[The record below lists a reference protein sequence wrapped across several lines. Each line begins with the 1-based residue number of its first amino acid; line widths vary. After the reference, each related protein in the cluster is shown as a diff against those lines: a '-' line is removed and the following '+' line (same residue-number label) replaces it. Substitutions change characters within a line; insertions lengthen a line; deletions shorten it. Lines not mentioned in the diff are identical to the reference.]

1 MDGFGGPQAHAL
13 PEEYPSCAV
22 GCSFH
27 GTRVIIMT
35 REEEQSSPDWKE
47 MYERIKKE
55 RDEYLAGWQRARADL
70 LNYKKEEMERVAGFV
85 EATQESLLCKLLPL
99 MDNFEII
106 ERHLSDDLKG
116 DDEVKG
122 LLQAKVQLGDFL
134 KSQGAEGFDSLGK
147 KFDPQVHEAIEEVQK
162 EGVEP
167 GLVVE
172 EIQKGYKI
180 KNRLLRPAKVK
191 VSK

>member
-1 MDGFGGPQAHAL
+1 
-13 PEEYPSCAV
+13 
-22 GCSFH
+22 
-27 GTRVIIMT
+27 MT